1 MGRKVKTILLF
12 LTFAGF
18 MALIVVGM
26 LLELPNWF
34 GMLLLVYA
42 GLWLWAAHRHWPQMF
57 DLLYGGGSLSDA
69 KEEANDKE

>member
-1 MGRKVKTILLF
+1 MSRKVKTILLF

-26 LLELPNWF
+26 LLELSNWF
-34 GMLLLVYA
+34 GMLLVVYA
-42 GLWLWAAHRHWPQMF
+42 GLWLWAAHRCWPQMF

-69 KEEANDKE
+69 EEEAKDKE

>member
-1 MGRKVKTILLF
+1 MSRKVKMILLF

-34 GMLLLVYA
+34 GMLLLAYA
-42 GLWLWAAHRHWPQMF
+42 GLWLWAAYRHWPKVF
-57 DLLYGGGSLSDA
+57 ELLYSGGSLSDA
-69 KEEANDKE
+69 EEEVKDKE

>member
-1 MGRKVKTILLF
+1 MSWKAKTALLF

-42 GLWLWAAHRHWPQMF
+42 GLWLWAAYRHWPKVF
-57 DLLYGGGSLSDA
+57 ELLYGGGSLSDA
-69 KEEANDKE
+69 EEEVKDKE

>member
-42 GLWLWAAHRHWPQMF
+42 GLWLWAAYRHWPRVF
-57 DLLYGGGSLSDA
+57 DMLYGGGSLSDA
-69 KEEANDKE
+69 EEEANDKE